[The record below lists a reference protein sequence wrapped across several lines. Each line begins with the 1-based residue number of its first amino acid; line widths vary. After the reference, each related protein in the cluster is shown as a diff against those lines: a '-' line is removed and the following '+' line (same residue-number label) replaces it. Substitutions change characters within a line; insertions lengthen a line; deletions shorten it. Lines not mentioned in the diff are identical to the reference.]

1 MRNLSKR
8 YIFMVLF
15 IVVFGMVSFTGTTT
29 KMYDELK
36 LFSEGLE
43 RIQSNYVE
51 EVDPKKLIYG
61 ALSGMARSLDPYSQF
76 MEPDMYNETKVETEG
91 EFGGLGL
98 RIEIKD
104 EILTV
109 VAPIEGTPAYKQGVL
124 PGDRI
129 TKIDGKETKGL
140 SLLESVKRLRGAK
153 GTKVSI
159 TIYREGA
166 KDLLEFTIVRDM
178 IKIESVKYKMLN
190 EKLGYIKIN
199 EFTEKTALDLDKALT
214 ALEKQNAEK
223 LILDL
228 RNNPG
233 GLLNTCIEVCKQFIG
248 DNKLLLSI
256 RGRDTKMNQQFI
268 ADKDA
273 KHKKWP
279 MVILVNKGSAS
290 ASEILS
296 GVVQDYKRG
305 RILGA
310 KTFGKGSVQTV
321 MPMSDGSGLRLT
333 TAKYYLPSGR
343 SIHEIGVTPDIIVEI
358 PREDEVKLMMQHEG
372 IPLKAGE
379 KPVKDLILEKAIEL
393 LQPVKDPNTAK
404 KGK

>member
-393 LQPVKDPNTAK
+393 LQPVKDTNTAK

>member
-15 IVVFGMVSFTGTTT
+15 IVVFGLASFTGTTS

-36 LFSEGLE
+36 LFSEGLD
-43 RIQSNYVE
+43 RIQNNYVE

-91 EFGGLGL
+91 EFGGLGI

-109 VAPIEGTPAYKQGVL
+109 VAPIEGTPAYRQGVL
-124 PGDRI
+124 PNDRI
-129 TKIDGKETKGL
+129 IKIDGKETKGL
-140 SLLESVKRLRGAK
+140 SLIEAVKRLRGAK
-153 GTKVSI
+153 GTKVAI

-166 KDLLEFTIVRDM
+166 KDLLEFTIVRDI
-178 IKIESVKYKMLN
+178 IKIESVKYKMLD

-199 EFTEKTALDLDKALT
+199 EFTEKTALDLDTALT
-214 ALEKQNAEK
+214 ALEKSNAEK

-256 RGRDTKMNQQFI
+256 RGRDVKMNQQFL
-268 ADKDA
+268 ADKTA

-279 MVILVNKGSAS
+279 MVVLVNRGSAS

-296 GVVQDYKRG
+296 GVIQDYKRG
-305 RILGA
+305 KILGA

-343 SIHEIGVTPDIIVEI
+343 SIHEIGVTPDIVVEI
-358 PREDEVKLMMQHEG
+358 PREDEVKLMMQNDG
-372 IPLKAGE
+372 IPLKPGE
-379 KPVKDLILEKAIEL
+379 KPVKDLILEKAVEL
-393 LQPVKDPNTAK
+393 LQSGKDK
-404 KGK
+404 IKG

>member
-1 MRNLSKR
+1 MRNLSKK
-8 YIFMVLF
+8 YVFMILF
-15 IVVFGMVSFTGTTT
+15 IALFGFVSFTGTTSV
-29 KMYDELK
+29 MYDELK
-36 LFSEGLE
+36 LFSEGLD

-91 EFGGLGL
+91 EFGGLGI

-104 EILTV
+104 DILTV
-109 VAPIEGTPAYKQGVL
+109 VAPIEGTPAYRQGVL

-129 TKIDGKETKGL
+129 IKIEGQETKGL
-140 SLLESVKRLRGAK
+140 SLIEAVKRLRGPK

-166 KDLLEFTIVRDM
+166 KDLLDFAMVRDI
-178 IKIESVKYKMLN
+178 IKIESVKYKMLSD
-190 EKLGYIKIN
+190 KLAYVKIN
-199 EFTEKTALDLDKALT
+199 EFTEKTAQDLDSALI
-214 ALEKQNAEK
+214 ALEKGTAEK

-228 RNNPG
+228 RNDPG

-256 RGRDTKMNQQFI
+256 RGRDSKMNQQFM
-268 ADKDA
+268 ADKTV
-273 KHKKWP
+273 KHKQWP
-279 MVILVNKGSAS
+279 MVVLVNRGSAS

-296 GVVQDYKRG
+296 GVIQDYKRG
-305 RILGA
+305 KIIGA

-343 SIHEIGVTPDIIVEI
+343 SIHEIGVTPDIIVEMA
-358 PREDEVKLMMQHEG
+358 REDEVKLMMQNDG

-379 KPVKDLILEKAIEL
+379 KPVKDLIMEKAIEIL
-393 LQPVKDPNTAK
+393 KAGKDIAKVK
-404 KGK
+404 

>member
-15 IVVFGMVSFTGTTT
+15 IVVFGLISFTGTTT
-29 KMYDELK
+29 KMYDEVK
-36 LFSEGLE
+36 LFTEGLDKIE
-43 RIQSNYVE
+43 SNYVE

-61 ALSGMARSLDPYSQF
+61 ALSGMTKSLDPYSQF

-91 EFGGLGL
+91 EFGGLGI

-104 EILTV
+104 DILTV
-109 VAPIEGTPAYKQGVL
+109 VAPIEGTPAYRQGVL
-124 PGDRI
+124 AGDRI
-129 TKIDGKETKGL
+129 VKIDGKETKGL
-140 SLLESVKRLRGAK
+140 SLLEAVKRLRGAK
-153 GTKVSI
+153 GTKVTI
-159 TIYREGA
+159 TIYRENA
-166 KDLLEFTIVRDM
+166 KDLLDFTIVRDM
-178 IKIESVKYKMLN
+178 IKIESVKYKMLD

-214 ALEKQNAEK
+214 ALEKDKAEK

-248 DNKLLLSI
+248 ENKLLLSI
-256 RGRDTKMNQQFI
+256 RGRDAKMNQQFI
-268 ADKDA
+268 ADKTA
-273 KHKKWP
+273 RHKKWP

-305 RILGA
+305 KILGA

-343 SIHEIGVTPDIIVEI
+343 SIHEIGVTPDIIVEM
-358 PREDEVKLMMQHEG
+358 PREDEVKLMMQNDG
-372 IPLKAGE
+372 IPLKPGE
-379 KPVKDLILEKAIEL
+379 KAVKDLILEKAIEI
-393 LQPVKDPNTAK
+393 LQPVKDVAK
-404 KGK
+404 AK

>member
-1 MRNLSKR
+1 MHNLSKR

-15 IVVFGMVSFTGTTT
+15 IVVFGMVSFTGTTA

-43 RIQSNYVE
+43 RIQNNYVE

-129 TKIDGKETKGL
+129 LKIDGKETKGL

-153 GTKVSI
+153 GTKVNIS
-159 TIYREGA
+159 IYREGA
-166 KDLLEFTIVRDM
+166 KDLLEFTIVRDI

-279 MVILVNKGSAS
+279 MVVLVNKGSAS

-305 RILGA
+305 KILGA

-343 SIHEIGVTPDIIVEI
+343 SIHEIGITPDIIVEI
-358 PREDEVKLMMQHEG
+358 PREDEVKLMMQNEG
-372 IPLKAGE
+372 IPLKSGE
-379 KPVKDLILEKAIEL
+379 KPVKDLILEKAIEI
-393 LQPVKDPNTAK
+393 LQPVKDKNIVK
-404 KGK
+404 K